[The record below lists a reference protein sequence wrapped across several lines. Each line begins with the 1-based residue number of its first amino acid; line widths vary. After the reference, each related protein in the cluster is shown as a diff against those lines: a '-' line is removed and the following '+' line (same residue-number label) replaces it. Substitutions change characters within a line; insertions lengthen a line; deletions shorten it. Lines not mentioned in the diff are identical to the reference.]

1 MKVFAHR
8 GFSHR
13 FPEGTRAAYQGA
25 IDAGA
30 DGFECDVRLT
40 RDKEI
45 ICFHDRTL
53 ERITGKRKAVSRISA
68 PDLAQLTEFI
78 TLQELLD
85 MAITYRKDL
94 LIETKH
100 PVMYAGEIEER
111 VVELLKNR
119 APEIAAANINI
130 SIMSFSYRAT
140 LRLKKHFADVIK
152 VIKYPFAILYK
163 PTRDVA
169 IDIELLRKH
178 PGIIQRLRPGKIY
191 VWTVNSREDLRWL
204 KKREIYGVIT
214 DRPKRAL
221 NTLAK

>member
-53 ERITGKRKAVSRISA
+53 ERITGKRRAVSRISA

-130 SIMSFSYRAT
+130 SIMSFSYCAT

-204 KKREIYGVIT
+204 KKREISGVIT

-221 NTLAK
+221 NILAR

>member
-130 SIMSFSYRAT
+130 SIMSFSYCAT
-140 LRLKKHFADVIK
+140 LRLKKRFADVIK
-152 VIKYPFAILYK
+152 VIK
-163 PTRDVA
+163 
-169 IDIELLRKH
+169 
-178 PGIIQRLRPGKIY
+178 
-191 VWTVNSREDLRWL
+191 
-204 KKREIYGVIT
+204 
-214 DRPKRAL
+214 
-221 NTLAK
+221 

>member
-53 ERITGKRKAVSRISA
+53 ERITGKRRAVSRINA

-130 SIMSFSYRAT
+130 SIMSFSYCAT

>member
-78 TLQELLD
+78 TLQELLN

-130 SIMSFSYRAT
+130 SIMSFSYCAT

>member
-169 IDIELLRKH
+169 INIELLRKH

>member
-130 SIMSFSYRAT
+130 SIMSFSYCAT